1 MYNFD
6 LKKNQTFLQTDSKT
20 EMYEC
25 TLKDDG
31 GVRCLHKD
39 PTIGQFDISCDLT
52 EARDNTTIDHLATTS
67 GKGVT
72 IVNSQIIIPLSI
84 DSQTTDNKTYQVMS
98 CP

>member
-1 MYNFD
+1 M
-6 LKKNQTFLQTDSKT
+6 QTDSKT